1 MGEQNRGTLIIMDGR
16 GDTEVHWGIDNEA
29 EVVAARSAFGDLR
42 RRGYLA
48 YRLRGGRPGEVLRE
62 FDPEAEQI
70 VMTPP
75 MRGG

>member
-1 MGEQNRGTLIIMDGR
+1 MSERNRGTLIIMDAR
-16 GDTEVHWGIDNEA
+16 GDTKVHWGINNEA

-42 RRGYLA
+42 RKGYLA
-48 YRLRGGRPGEVLRE
+48 YRLRGGLPEEVLTE

-70 VMTPP
+70 VMAPP

>member
-1 MGEQNRGTLIIMDGR
+1 MSEQNRGILIIMDSR

-42 RRGYLA
+42 RKGYLA
-48 YRLRGGRPGEVLRE
+48 YRLRGGQPEEVLTE

-70 VMTPP
+70 IMAPP